1 MSLTLRATLLAL
13 FVSLCAEAQPRTM
26 AVYAGSTQAINAEAR
41 AAMHDE
47 LQRLLAPAG
56 FDVVL
61 KNPAD
66 HKSGEDFELIVV
78 ASFNGSCSGSAKSVK
93 AVAATLGDTSIAD
106 GHILPFFRVDCGLIM
121 QMLGPQAE
129 PSAIG
134 KALGRVMAHE
144 IYHIAART
152 TDHHDTG
159 VAKAAFSPRDLT
171 MPRFDF
177 DSWSL
182 ARMRPVSIA
191 SSSADSGD
199 AAGR

>member
-1 MSLTLRATLLAL
+1 MSLTLRATLLVL
-13 FVSLCAEAQPRTM
+13 FFSVCAEAQPRTM
-26 AVYAGSTQAINAEAR
+26 AVYAGSAQAINAEAR
-41 AAMHDE
+41 AAMHGE

-61 KNPAD
+61 KNSSERQ
-66 HKSGEDFELIVV
+66 SGEDFEVIVV
-78 ASFNGSCSGSAKSVK
+78 ASFTGSCSNSAPAVK
-93 AVAATLGDTSIAD
+93 PVAATLGDTSIAD

-121 QMLGPQAE
+121 QMLGPQAD

-144 IYHIAART
+144 IYHIAAHT

-159 VAKAAFSPRDLT
+159 VAKAAFSTRDLT
-171 MPRFDF
+171 TTRFDF

-182 ARMRPVSIA
+182 SRMRPVSIA
-191 SSSADSGD
+191 SSSESSGD

>member
-1 MSLTLRATLLAL
+1 
-13 FVSLCAEAQPRTM
+13 
-26 AVYAGSTQAINAEAR
+26 
-41 AAMHDE
+41 MHGE

-66 HKSGEDFELIVV
+66 RKSGEDFELIVV
-78 ASFNGSCSGSAKSVK
+78 ASFNGSCSGSAPSVK
-93 AVAATLGDTSIAD
+93 AVASLGDTSIAD

-121 QMLGPQAE
+121 QMLGPQAD

-159 VAKAAFSPRDLT
+159 VAKAAFSARDLT
-171 MPRFDF
+171 TPRFDF

-191 SSSADSGD
+191 SSSESSGD

>member
-1 MSLTLRATLLAL
+1 MSLTLRATLLVL
-13 FVSLCAEAQPRTM
+13 FVSLCAEAQSRTL
-26 AVYAGSTQAINAEAR
+26 AVYAGSSQAINAEGR
-41 AAMHDE
+41 EAMHSE

-61 KNPAD
+61 KNPAER
-66 HKSGEDFELIVV
+66 KSGEDFELIVV
-78 ASFNGSCSGSAKSVK
+78 ASFNGSCSGSAASVK
-93 AVAATLGDTSIAD
+93 PVAATLGDTSIAD

-121 QMLGPQAE
+121 QMLGPQAG

-144 IYHIAART
+144 IYHIAAHT

-159 VAKAAFSPRDLT
+159 VAKAAFSTRDL
-171 MPRFDF
+171 PI
-177 DSWSL
+177 
-182 ARMRPVSIA
+182 SIA
-191 SSSADSGD
+191 SSSESSGD